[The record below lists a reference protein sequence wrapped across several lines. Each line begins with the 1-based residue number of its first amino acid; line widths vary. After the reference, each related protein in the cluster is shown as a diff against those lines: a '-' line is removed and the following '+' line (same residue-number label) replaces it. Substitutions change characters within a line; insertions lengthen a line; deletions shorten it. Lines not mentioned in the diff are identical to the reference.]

1 MKKVK
6 WGVLG
11 AGGIADRRTLP
22 GMMVADNAELVAVME
37 VVPGLA
43 PKLCEKYHAKRW
55 YTTAEELLA
64 DPEVEAVY
72 IASPVGFHASQVRAA
87 IAAGKHILVEKPVAA
102 TSAES
107 KALCEEAAAKGLLM
121 ATGLMMRFNT
131 YHQQIKKYIA
141 EGKLGQVVSCHSLF
155 SCWYPDMPGN
165 WRQSKATAGGGAM
178 TDMGIHCL
186 DLIEYI
192 TGSKI
197 IKVGGLAETMTFKYD
212 VEDACSALFK
222 LSNGAFGTVD
232 ANFNIP
238 DEAVKWKLEFYGTKG
253 SIITEGTIG
262 QMDGGDAYAIFT
274 GDDKGYDATQD
285 RNETGAVK
293 LEGKLGNIY
302 GREIESFSNSI
313 LNGTPVEV
321 PATDAAHIQS
331 VIEKIYESQETGKF
345 FEIQY

>member
-1 MKKVK
+1 
-6 WGVLG
+6 
-11 AGGIADRRTLP
+11 
-22 GMMVADNAELVAVME
+22 
-37 VVPGLA
+37 
-43 PKLCEKYHAKRW
+43 
-55 YTTAEELLA
+55 
-64 DPEVEAVY
+64 
-72 IASPVGFHASQVRAA
+72 
-87 IAAGKHILVEKPVAA
+87 
-102 TSAES
+102 
-107 KALCEEAAAKGLLM
+107 
-121 ATGLMMRFNT
+121 
-131 YHQQIKKYIA
+131 
-141 EGKLGQVVSCHSLF
+141 
-155 SCWYPDMPGN
+155 MPGN

-222 LSNGAFGTVD
+222 LSCGAFGTVD

-293 LEGKLGNIY
+293 LEGELGNIY
-302 GREIESFSNSI
+302 AREIESFSNSI
-313 LNGTPVEV
+313 LTGAPVEV
-321 PATDAAHIQS
+321 PASDAARIQN
-331 VIEKIYESQETGKF
+331 VIEKIYESQATEKF
-345 FEIQY
+345 FTIA

>member
-22 GMMVADNAELVAVME
+22 GMMLTDNAELVAVME

-43 PKLCEKYHAKRW
+43 PKLAEKYGAKRW
-55 YTTAEELLA
+55 YTDADSLLA

-87 IAAGKHILVEKPVAA
+87 IKAGKHILVEKPVAA

-107 KALCEEAAAKGLLM
+107 KALCDEAASKGLLM

-131 YHQQIKKYIA
+131 YHQQIKKLIA
-141 EGKLGQVVSCHSLF
+141 DGKLGQVVSCNALF

-192 TGSKI
+192 TDSKI
-197 IKVGGLAETMTFKYD
+197 VKVGGLAETMTFKYD
-212 VEDACSALFK
+212 VEDASSALFK
-222 LSNGAFGTVD
+222 LSCGAFGTVD
-232 ANFNIP
+232 AYFNIP
-238 DEAVKWKLEFYGTKG
+238 DEAVKWRLEFYGTKG

-262 QMDGGDAYAIFT
+262 QMDGGDAYAILT
-274 GDDKGYDATQD
+274 GGDKAYDATQD

-293 LEGKLGNIY
+293 LSGELGNIY
-302 GREIESFSNSI
+302 AREIASFSDSI

-321 PATDAAHIQS
+321 PAYDGARIQK

-345 FEIQY
+345 FELA